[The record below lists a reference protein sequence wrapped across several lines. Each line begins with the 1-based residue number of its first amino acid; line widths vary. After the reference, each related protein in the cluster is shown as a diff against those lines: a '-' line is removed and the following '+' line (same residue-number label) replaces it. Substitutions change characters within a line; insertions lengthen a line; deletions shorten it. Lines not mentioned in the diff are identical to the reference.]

1 VAFSAYSGYRTYRG
15 IAEAKVNK
23 VSDPNQQWLNQEP
36 HWILPETIVQ
46 GTYEI
51 RSKHRT
57 YLPQEERES
66 DLSYDARLA
75 RSVLSP
81 YFIRIERML
90 AGMLTRKP
98 VQLNDTADVIRED
111 LFDIDLSG
119 NDISIFT
126 YELTRKLLRYGH
138 IGCLVDSPSLE
149 TGESRPYWTTYTPR
163 DIIGWRTEKKDGK
176 DELTQL
182 RLAEQVLVEDGLYGV
197 KEVQQIRVLTPGGF
211 EIHRKNKEKSDWVL
225 HEEGT
230 TSLDYI
236 PFSVAYANKVGY
248 MESRPPM
255 SDIAE
260 LNLKHYQIQ
269 SDYDNILHIS
279 AVPMLSIFGM
289 PPSDSEISAGP
300 GEAFAMPAEARI
312 EYIEP
317 GGSSFSAQQERLK
330 EIASQIN
337 ELGLAAILGQ
347 KLGSET
353 AQSKAIDRS
362 QSDATM
368 LYIAQQVQ
376 DLIDNSLRFHADYLG
391 VEAGSS
397 YVNRDFLASRLDP
410 QEINS
415 VLQLYTANTISQE
428 SLLKMLAEGNVLP
441 DEFDVEEEVEATQVA
456 GLIEM
461 EPPEKKEKEEETV
474 QVEE

>member
-1 VAFSAYSGYRTYRG
+1 MTFSAYTGYRQNREPAQAR
-15 IAEAKVNK
+15 INK
-23 VSDPNQQWLNQEP
+23 VDDPNQQWLNMSQ
-36 HWILPETIVQ
+36 HWDLIETIIQ

-51 RSKHRT
+51 RSKHRK
-57 YLPQEERES
+57 YLPQEERET
-66 DLSYDARLA
+66 DLSYDARLS

-98 VQLNDTADVIRED
+98 VQLNDTPDVIREA
-111 LFDIDLSG
+111 LFDIDLGG

-138 IGCLVDSPSLE
+138 VGCLVDAPALE
-149 TGESRPYWTTYTPR
+149 SEEGRPYWVTYTPR
-163 DIIGWRTEKKDGK
+163 DIIGWRTEKKEGR
-176 DELTQL
+176 DELVQL
-182 RLAEQVLVEDGLYGV
+182 RLAERVVVNDGLYGV
-197 KEVQQIRVLTPGGF
+197 KEVSQIRVLSPGRF
-211 EIHRKNKEKSDWVL
+211 EIHRKNESGDFKIE
-225 HEEGT
+225 EEGS

-236 PFSVAYANKVGY
+236 PFAVAYANKVGY

-255 SDIAE
+255 SDVAE
-260 LNLKHYQIQ
+260 LNLKHYQIT
-269 SDYDNILHIS
+269 SDYDNMLHIS

-289 PPSDSEISAGP
+289 PPSESEISAGP

-317 GGSSFSAQQERLK
+317 GGSSFDAQQKRIEQL
-330 EIASQIN
+330 ASQIN

-347 KLGSET
+347 KISAET

-376 DLIDNSLRFHADYLG
+376 DLLDNSLRFHGDYLG
-391 VEAGSS
+391 IEGGSS
-397 YVNRDFLASRLDP
+397 YVNRDFLAARLDP
-410 QEINS
+410 QEIGS
-415 VLQLYTANTISQE
+415 LLQLYTAGTISKE
-428 SLLKMLAEGNVLP
+428 TLLTMLSQGEVLP
-441 DEFDVEEEVEATQVA
+441 DEFDVEEELEATETA
-456 GLIEM
+456 LLDPSPIETSPTA
-461 EPPEKKEKEEETV
+461 EPAS
-474 QVEE
+474 VEE

>member
-1 VAFSAYSGYRTYRG
+1 
-15 IAEAKVNK
+15 
-23 VSDPNQQWLNQEP
+23 
-36 HWILPETIVQ
+36 
-46 GTYEI
+46 
-51 RSKHRT
+51 
-57 YLPQEERES
+57 
-66 DLSYDARLA
+66 
-75 RSVLSP
+75 
-81 YFIRIERML
+81 
-90 AGMLTRKP
+90 
-98 VQLNDTADVIRED
+98 
-111 LFDIDLSG
+111 
-119 NDISIFT
+119 
-126 YELTRKLLRYGH
+126 
-138 IGCLVDSPSLE
+138 
-149 TGESRPYWTTYTPR
+149 
-163 DIIGWRTEKKDGK
+163 
-176 DELTQL
+176 
-182 RLAEQVLVEDGLYGV
+182 
-197 KEVQQIRVLTPGGF
+197 
-211 EIHRKNKEKSDWVL
+211 
-225 HEEGT
+225 
-230 TSLDYI
+230 
-236 PFSVAYANKVGY
+236 
-248 MESRPPM
+248 
-255 SDIAE
+255 
-260 LNLKHYQIQ
+260 
-269 SDYDNILHIS
+269 
-279 AVPMLSIFGM
+279 MLSIFGM

-347 KLGSET
+347 KLSAET
-353 AQSKAIDRS
+353 ATSKAIDRS

-428 SLLKMLAEGNVLP
+428 SLLKILAEGNVLP

-461 EPPEKKEKEEETV
+461 EPPEKKEEEETV

>member
-1 VAFSAYSGYRTYRG
+1 MAFSAYSGYRTYRG
-15 IAEAKVNK
+15 VAEAKVNK
-23 VSDPNQQWLNQEP
+23 VDDPNQQWLNMQKFWE
-36 HWILPETIVQ
+36 LPEVIIQ
-46 GTYEI
+46 GTQEI
-51 RSKHRT
+51 RSKHRK

-66 DLSYDARLA
+66 DLSYDSRLS

-90 AGMLTRKP
+90 AGMLIRKP
-98 VQLNDTADVIRED
+98 VQINDTPDVIREA
-111 LFDIDLSG
+111 LFDIDLGG

-126 YELTRKLLRYGH
+126 YELCRKLLRYGH
-138 IGCLVDSPSLE
+138 CGCLVDAPSLE
-149 TGESRPYWTTYTPR
+149 TEEGRPYWSIYTPR
-163 DIIGWRTEKKDGK
+163 DIIGWRTEKKEGR
-176 DELTQL
+176 DELVQL
-182 RLAEQVLVEDGLYGV
+182 RLAEQVLVNDGLYGV

-211 EIHRKNKEKSDWVL
+211 EIHRKSKEKSDWVIE
-225 HEEGT
+225 EEGT

-236 PFSVAYANKVGY
+236 PFSIAYANKVGY

-255 SDIAE
+255 LDIAE
-260 LNLKHYQIQ
+260 LNLKHYQIM

-317 GGSSFSAQQERLK
+317 GGSSFTAQQDRLK

-347 KLGSET
+347 KIAAET
-353 AQSKAIDRS
+353 ASSKAIDRS
-362 QSDATM
+362 QSDATL

-391 VEAGSS
+391 VESGSC
-397 YVNRDFLASRLDP
+397 YVNRDFLATRLDP
-410 QEINS
+410 QEIGS
-415 VLQLYTANTISQE
+415 LLQLYTAGTISKE
-428 SLLKMLAEGNVLP
+428 TLLKMLSQGEVLP
-441 DEFDVEEEVEATQVA
+441 DEFDIEEELEATEAALLDPAPPAIEAAPVEE
-456 GLIEM
+456 
-461 EPPEKKEKEEETV
+461 
-474 QVEE
+474 

>member
-1 VAFSAYSGYRTYRG
+1 
-15 IAEAKVNK
+15 
-23 VSDPNQQWLNQEP
+23 
-36 HWILPETIVQ
+36 
-46 GTYEI
+46 
-51 RSKHRT
+51 
-57 YLPQEERES
+57 
-66 DLSYDARLA
+66 
-75 RSVLSP
+75 
-81 YFIRIERML
+81 M
-90 AGMLTRKP
+90 
-98 VQLNDTADVIRED
+98 
-111 LFDIDLSG
+111 
-119 NDISIFT
+119 
-126 YELTRKLLRYGH
+126 
-138 IGCLVDSPSLE
+138 
-149 TGESRPYWTTYTPR
+149 
-163 DIIGWRTEKKDGK
+163 
-176 DELTQL
+176 
-182 RLAEQVLVEDGLYGV
+182 LVEDGLYGV

-211 EIHRKNKEKSDWVL
+211 EIHRKNKEKSDWVI

-317 GGSSFSAQQERLK
+317 GGSSFTAQQERLK

-347 KLGSET
+347 KLSAET
-353 AQSKAIDRS
+353 ATSKAIDRS
-362 QSDATM
+362 QSDATR

-461 EPPEKKEKEEETV
+461 EPPEKKEEKEETV

>member
-1 VAFSAYSGYRTYRG
+1 
-15 IAEAKVNK
+15 
-23 VSDPNQQWLNQEP
+23 
-36 HWILPETIVQ
+36 
-46 GTYEI
+46 
-51 RSKHRT
+51 
-57 YLPQEERES
+57 
-66 DLSYDARLA
+66 
-75 RSVLSP
+75 
-81 YFIRIERML
+81 ML
-90 AGMLTRKP
+90 AGMLIRKP
-98 VQLNDTADVIRED
+98 VQINDTPDVIREA
-111 LFDIDLSG
+111 LFNIDLGG

-126 YELTRKLLRYGH
+126 YELCRKLLRYGH
-138 IGCLVDSPSLE
+138 CGCLVDAPSLE
-149 TGESRPYWTTYTPR
+149 TEAGRPYWTTYTPR
-163 DIIGWRTEKKDGK
+163 DIIGWRTEKKEGR
-176 DELTQL
+176 DELVQL
-182 RLAEQVLVEDGLYGV
+182 RLAEQVLVNDGLYGV

-211 EIHRKNKEKSDWVL
+211 EIHRKKKDKSDWVIE
-225 HEEGT
+225 EEGT

-255 SDIAE
+255 NDIAE

-317 GGSSFSAQQERLK
+317 GGSSFSAQQDRLK

-347 KLGSET
+347 KIAAET
-353 AQSKAIDRS
+353 ATSKAIDRS
-362 QSDATM
+362 QSDATL

-391 VEAGSS
+391 VESGSC
-397 YVNRDFLASRLDP
+397 YVNRDFLATRLEP
-410 QEINS
+410 QEIGS
-415 VLQLYTANTISQE
+415 LLQLYTAGTISKE
-428 SLLKMLAEGNVLP
+428 TLLKMLSQGEVLP
-441 DEFDVEEEVEATQVA
+441 DEFDIEEELEATEAALLDPAPPAIEAAPVEE
-456 GLIEM
+456 
-461 EPPEKKEKEEETV
+461 
-474 QVEE
+474 